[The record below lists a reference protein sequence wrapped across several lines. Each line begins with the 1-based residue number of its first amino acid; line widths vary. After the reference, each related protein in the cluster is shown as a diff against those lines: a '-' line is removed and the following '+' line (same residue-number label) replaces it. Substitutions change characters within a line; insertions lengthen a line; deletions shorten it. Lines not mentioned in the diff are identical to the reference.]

1 MDRIDAKL
9 LGLLQ
14 ENGALTASELADHVA
29 LSKAPCWRRIKHLS
43 ETGVIRKTVALLDA
57 RSVNV
62 ATTVFVAIKT
72 SNHCVAWSDQLIRVL
87 RGIPEVLEIYRM
99 SGDTDYLIKVV
110 LPDIAAYDV
119 VYKQIISQ
127 VTCLDVS
134 ASFALETIK
143 HTTSLPLN
151 YIR

>member
-1 MDRIDAKL
+1 VDRIDAKL

-14 ENGALTASELADHVA
+14 ENGSLTASDLAERVA
-29 LSKAPCWRRIKHLS
+29 LSKAPCWRRVRHLES
-43 ETGVIRKTVALLDA
+43 SGIIRKTVALLDA
-57 RSVNV
+57 KHLNV
-62 ATTVFVAIKT
+62 PTTVFVAIKT
-72 SNHCVAWSDQLIRVL
+72 SNHSAIWSEQLIRVL
-87 RGIPEVLEIYRM
+87 YGIPEVMEIYRM

-119 VYKQIISQ
+119 VYKQLISQ

-143 HTTSLPLN
+143 HTTSLPLD
-151 YIR
+151 YIK